1 MYADLILPVP
11 LDQTFT
17 YIIPEAFEGRVQVG
31 QRVLAPFGR
40 NHIYTGI
47 VVALSPHRP
56 ETDYE
61 LRPIQQLLDDGPIIR
76 HPQYPLWQ
84 WMAHYY
90 MCPIGDVM
98 KAALPSELKPE
109 EGKTG
114 TIREDFKVRTR
125 TMVRIS
131 PLSDTPAA
139 DGSSTTT
146 STLEQAFATLH
157 RSPQQQALYMKLLDM
172 SQALQQSEPI
182 PVPKDELLRA
192 SGTSSAIFLQL
203 EKKGLLSTFEEP
215 ISRLDIGDAAYLR
228 PAIEPPHPL
237 TEMQRVAYRQIV
249 QSFGKQQV
257 CLLHGVTSSGKT
269 EIYIH
274 LIQEVI
280 SQGRQ
285 ALLMVPEIALTTQL
299 CLRLRRVFGRQMLV
313 YHSKLS
319 DTERVEI
326 WKKMLISV
334 QDNTDSNST
343 SISSSP
349 ALILGVRSSVFL
361 PFQQLGLI
369 IVDEEHEPSYKQQ
382 DPAPR
387 YHGRDTAIMLAM
399 RHGAKVLLGSATPS
413 LESLWLAQQGKYG
426 LVRLSERHA
435 GVSLPRISLVSTH
448 EVFSP
453 QLIQRLGRTLSNG
466 QQAILF
472 QNRRGYSQQVECPQC
487 GWTPRCP
494 RCDVTLAYHKRSR
507 SLECH
512 YCGYHMP
519 WPHKC
524 PQCGNTDMQSQGY
537 GTERI
542 EESLQRLLPVARPIR
557 MDTDSTATRKSYERI
572 IDDFEQH
579 KANILIGTQ
588 MVTKG
593 LDFDAVQTVGIL
605 SADALMNF
613 PDFRAHERAFQLMEQ
628 VAGRAGRRK
637 GQEGEVIIQCHDD
650 KHPLLRQVLHHD
662 YQQMAQVQLQDRQR
676 YGYPPFTRLIMIY
689 MKGRYEDRLDALARQ
704 YAAQLRYTFGER
716 VLGPEA
722 PPVSRVKNMF
732 IRQLLLKMERDAS
745 PNEVRRLLLLIQQQM
760 QQNLQEFARIVFY
773 YDVDPQ

>member
-1 MYADLILPVP
+1 MQFADLILPVP
-11 LDQTFT
+11 LNQTFT
-17 YIIPEAFEGRVQVG
+17 YIIPDEAEGKVQVG

-40 NHIYTGI
+40 NHTYTGI
-47 VVALSPHRP
+47 VVGLSPHKP
-56 ETDYE
+56 ETEYE
-61 LRPIQQLLDDGPIIR
+61 LKPILQVLDDGPIIR

-84 WMAHYY
+84 WIAHYY

-109 EGKTG
+109 EGKEG
-114 TIREDFKVRTR
+114 VIRADFKSKTR
-125 TMVRIS
+125 TMVRIV
-131 PLSDTPAA
+131 LNDDLQAA
-139 DGSSTTT
+139 FT
-146 STLEQAFATLH
+146 SLQ
-157 RSPQQQALYMKLLDM
+157 RSPQQQALFMKLLDM
-172 SQALQQSEPI
+172 SHALQKEQADA
-182 PVPKDELLRA
+182 VPKEELLQQA
-192 SGTSSAIFLQL
+192 GVSPAIFSQLQ
-203 EKKGLLSTFEEP
+203 KKGLLTTFEEP
-215 ISRLDIGDAAYLR
+215 ISRLDIGDAAHLR
-228 PAIEPPHPL
+228 MVCEPPHPL
-237 TEMQRVAYRQIV
+237 TEMQKVAYRQIV
-249 QSFGKQQV
+249 ESFGRQQV

-269 EIYIH
+269 EVYIH

-280 SQGRQ
+280 AQRRQ

-299 CLRLRRVFGRQMLV
+299 CMRLRRVFGRDMLV

-326 WKKMLISV
+326 WKKMLIPV
-334 QDNTDSNST
+334 QDTPVALQSDGVPQRVT
-343 SISSSP
+343 SAP
-349 ALILGVRSSVFL
+349 HVILGVRSAVFL

-387 YHGRDTAIMLAM
+387 YHGRDTAIILAM

-435 GVSLPRISLVSTH
+435 GVSLPRITLVPTS

-453 QLIQRLGRTLSNG
+453 ELIRKLGRSLNEG
-466 QQAILF
+466 NQAILF
-472 QNRRGYSQQVECPQC
+472 QNRRGYSKQVECVQC

-494 RCDVTLAYHKRSR
+494 RCDVTLSYHKRSR

-512 YCGYHMP
+512 YCGYRQP
-519 WPHKC
+519 WPHQC
-524 PQCGNTDMQSQGY
+524 PQCGNTNLESQGY

-542 EESLQRLLPVARPIR
+542 EESLKQLLPVARPLR
-557 MDTDSTATRKSYERI
+557 MDTDSTSTRRSYERI

-628 VAGRAGRRK
+628 VAGRAGRRQ
-637 GQEGEVIIQCHDD
+637 GQEGEVVIQCHDNR
-650 KHPLLRQVLHHD
+650 HPLLLQVVRHD
-662 YQQMAQVQLQDRQR
+662 YQQMAETQLQDRQR

-689 MKGRYEDRLDALARQ
+689 LKGRYEDRLEALAQQ
-704 YAAQLRYTFGER
+704 YAGHLRHTFGTR

-722 PPVSRVKNMF
+722 PPISRVKNMY
-732 IRQLLLKMERDAS
+732 IRQLMLKMEREAS
-745 PNEVRRLLLLIQQQM
+745 VNEVRRLLLLIQQQM

-773 YDVDPQ
+773 YDVDPV